1 MSLHSLDRQSQCRRG
16 PWSQIRDSLGPD
28 CAAAL
33 LKRSHRFT
41 HSPPPAPLTY
51 AQAKSV
57 MARGLTALLPPIEVV
72 EGSFCNADPDD
83 PRSWEV
89 SRCWPAP

>member
-1 MSLHSLDRQSQCRRG
+1 
-16 PWSQIRDSLGPD
+16 
-28 CAAAL
+28 
-33 LKRSHRFT
+33 
-41 HSPPPAPLTY
+41 
-51 AQAKSV
+51 

-89 SRCWPAP
+89 SRFGLAMDAVTATGAAFSHGGCMQFSG